1 MKENIT
7 RFSKMKWIIFVT
19 TLILLIVFSAT
30 TVYAAG
36 DVAGAIEST
45 WTAAKSQI
53 KTVVNNVVF
62 PVVDFVLAILFFVK
76 VGTAYFDYKKHG
88 QFEFTAPAILFA
100 CLIFTLT
107 APLYIWGIVGM

>member
-1 MKENIT
+1 MKLT
-7 RFSKMKWIIFVT
+7 KKQWAIFAIA
-19 TLILLIVFSAT
+19 LILFCASTAITAF
-30 TVYAAG
+30 AAG
-36 DVAGAIEST
+36 DVASAIEGT
-45 WTAAKSQI
+45 WNTAKSQI

-62 PVVDFVLAILFFVK
+62 PVVDMVLAILFFVK

>member
-1 MKENIT
+1 MNKKVV
-7 RFSKMKWIIFVT
+7 R
-19 TLILLIVFSAT
+19 ILLCVAMVTIILSAFSMTAF
-30 TVYAAG
+30 AAG

-45 WTAAKSQI
+45 WNTAKDQV

-62 PVVDFVLAILFFVK
+62 PVVDMILAILFFVK
-76 VGTAYFDYKKHG
+76 VGTAYFDYRKHG

-107 APLYIWGIVGM
+107 APLYIWTII

>member
-1 MKENIT
+1 MKKKTI
-7 RFSKMKWIIFVT
+7 KIIFCTALMAVV
-19 TLILLIVFSAT
+19 LAVSAMPAF
-30 TVYAAG
+30 AAG

-45 WTAAKSQI
+45 WNQAQTQI

-62 PVVDFVLAILFFVK
+62 PVIDMILAILFFVK
-76 VGTAYFDYKKHG
+76 LGTAYFDYRKHG

-107 APLYIWGIVGM
+107 APLYIWSIL